1 MQERQWGACL
11 SDRLMGGREEGR
23 KGGEEEK
30 VWRGGDR
37 VESGVQV
44 GEVRINKHCSV
55 VSAVH

>member
-1 MQERQWGACL
+1 M
-11 SDRLMGGREEGR
+11 EEGR
-23 KGGEEEK
+23 REGGEEEK